1 MMWLIG
7 AAVVAVGAAFWWQS
21 RRPKTFSYRGRKYTR
36 HGDGS
41 YTYGDGAIIV
51 DDGERQ
57 EVADHYE
64 STHDSSSS
72 DGGSDGG
79 DGGGGGGGD

>member
-1 MMWLIG
+1 MWLIG

-36 HGDGS
+36 HGDAS
-41 YTYGDGAIIV
+41 YTYDDGAIIV

-57 EVADHYE
+57 EVADYYE